1 MTYKVDQIIGG
12 TVINILAIGVTGF
25 LNRHLSAIVDFAGRY
40 VGQKS
45 DAEDIAQDTFLRVWH
60 KASSWRSEGA
70 SLRSWLYRIAYNLCI
85 DNLRRRRYDMDIDE
99 MELQIDSHGP
109 EETVSNQA
117 QSRRLVIALA
127 ALPER
132 QRTAL
137 TLCAYHGLSNKEAA
151 VVMDIN
157 VEALESLL
165 SRRKLRKSLILDTGG
180 PS

>member
-1 MTYKVDQIIGG
+1 
-12 TVINILAIGVTGF
+12 
-25 LNRHLSAIVDFAGRY
+25 
-40 VGQKS
+40 
-45 DAEDIAQDTFLRVWH
+45 
-60 KASSWRSEGA
+60 
-70 SLRSWLYRIAYNLCI
+70 
-85 DNLRRRRYDMDIDE
+85 

-165 SRRKLRKSLILDTGG
+165 SRARRKLRKSLILDTGG